1 MFITQQLAISAIIA
15 EKHYLTAVHDIT
27 QAWTGTG
34 AALHALWQQ
43 TKVASSIWTILGVIS
58 YLACLSTLH
67 IASTTIM
74 QFTSFNSSSIIT
86 IHSSM
91 AMPNATV
98 LTNGTWQTT
107 MLEIPPNNLL
117 SNIQTIGLLN
127 NTLYDILT
135 TTDLNFTNAT
145 VNATSLQAS
154 CGLLSNLT
162 FSDSNQTPIIIF
174 FIDDFGSGYLE
185 FYNGE
190 FFKWNIKYYAIYYKA
205 FYQEK
210 LQEIKL
216 ALLTYQ
222 SLLCSM

>member
-1 MFITQQLAISAIIA
+1 MYITQQLAISAIIA
-15 EKHYLTAVHDIT
+15 QRHYLTAVHDIG
-27 QAWTGTG
+27 QAWTGIG
-34 AALHALWQQ
+34 AAVYALWQL
-43 TKVASSIWTILGVIS
+43 TKVASSIWTTLGVVS
-58 YLACLSTLH
+58 YLASVSTLH
-67 IASTTIM
+67 IASTTIV
-74 QFTSFNSSSIIT
+74 QFTAFDSSSSIT
-86 IHSSM
+86 IQSSM
-91 AMPNATV
+91 ALPNATV
-98 LTNGTWQTT
+98 LTNGAWTT
-107 MLEIPPNNLL
+107 TVLDIPPNSLL
-117 SNIQTIGLLN
+117 LNIQTIGLLN

-135 TTDLNFTNAT
+135 PTDSSFKNAT

-174 FIDDFGSGYLE
+174 SVDDFGSGYLE

-190 FFKWNIKYYAIYYKA
+190 FFKWNIKYCAIYYKA